1 MLRYYYN
8 SIDKVHIQVDEASA
22 TNMLITI
29 TDENE
34 IPYEFSNEYIIYEKE
49 NIPSNNTEKSLCKSI
64 NKLDNVITKIE
75 YDWSDSQG
83 SLKQRRI
90 HIEIFNYYRM
100 FF

>member
-1 MLRYYYN
+1 M
-8 SIDKVHIQVDEASA
+8 IDKVHIQVDEASA

-49 NIPSNNTEKSLCKSI
+49 NRPSNNAEKSLCKFI
-64 NKLDNVITKIE
+64 NKLDNCITKIE
-75 YDWSDSQG
+75 YDWSGSQG

-90 HIEIFNYYRM
+90 HIGIFNYYGM